1 MKGELISLA
10 IPFFFVLILVE
21 WAASALLKRKV
32 YRLNDSLND
41 LSCGILQQLLELFIK
56 GALFGGYVLI
66 WEFARVQTIEASSWW
81 VWVLCFLLVDLIYY
95 WFHRLSHEVN
105 FLWAAHVVHHQSEEY
120 NLTVAL
126 RQSAFQGLF
135 SWFFYI
141 PLAILGFHPLV
152 FVTCSAINTLYQ
164 FWIHTRLVGKM
175 GPFEWLFN
183 TPSHHRVHHGRNP
196 QYIDRNHAGTL
207 IIWDKIF
214 GTFEP
219 EGEPVVYGITKPLAS
234 WNPLQANVQ
243 TWQELA
249 QQAAEY
255 PKLWDKIRVFL
266 KPPGWR
272 PKAFGGKQYAPPIR
286 PVEVQKFGTALKKP
300 YQIYLFAQLVLL
312 LGHTSLF
319 LFSSPHLDGK
329 AQTLHALWVVF
340 SLLNLGW
347 IAEGRRWAM
356 RLEGVR
362 FIAVLGLYFYAPFTL
377 IPLVWG
383 QIGAGLWA
391 LGSCTFLLWQ
401 RSSTQKPS
409 PLLQEVV

>member
-272 PKAFGGKQYAPPIR
+272 PKAFGGKQYAPPI
-286 PVEVQKFGTALKKP
+286 
-300 YQIYLFAQLVLL
+300 
-312 LGHTSLF
+312 
-319 LFSSPHLDGK
+319 
-329 AQTLHALWVVF
+329 
-340 SLLNLGW
+340 
-347 IAEGRRWAM
+347 
-356 RLEGVR
+356 
-362 FIAVLGLYFYAPFTL
+362 
-377 IPLVWG
+377 
-383 QIGAGLWA
+383 
-391 LGSCTFLLWQ
+391 
-401 RSSTQKPS
+401 
-409 PLLQEVV
+409 